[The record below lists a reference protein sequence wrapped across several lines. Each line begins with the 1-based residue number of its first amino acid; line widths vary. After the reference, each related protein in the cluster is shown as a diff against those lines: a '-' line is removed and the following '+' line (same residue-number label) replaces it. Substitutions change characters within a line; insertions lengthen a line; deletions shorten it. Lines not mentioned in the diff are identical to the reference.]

1 MAIAKPTRNTR
12 ALDIIA
18 LIVALALSGVAA
30 FYSVVG
36 LTAIFAGSYWPVVIM
51 GSILEI
57 AKVITTSWLYQNW
70 SIAPRFVKYYLVLA
84 VTVLMFVTS
93 IGIFGYLSKAHIE
106 NSTVGSIN
114 QVQVEQLETQI
125 AYIEKDIASARAT
138 IASLDSIVQ
147 TLTDAERINGE
158 RGAIAVRLAQQPE
171 RDKLDATITA
181 KGNEL
186 TNLQKQKNELD
197 LAKTT
202 IEAEVG
208 PLKYVAELVYG
219 QSDTSTVENA
229 VRLVILTLIF
239 VFDPLALLLMLAA
252 NAGIKSTVP
261 VRKKPGPKP
270 GSKRK
275 TTKPMA
281 DQSRNTK
288 SAEMVGVD
296 LTSFMQD
303 GIVTGNPY

>member
-1 MAIAKPTRNTR
+1 MAIVKPTRNTR
-12 ALDIIA
+12 ALDVIA
-18 LIVALALSGVAA
+18 LIVALALSAVAA

-70 SIAPRFVKYYLVLA
+70 AIAPRFVKYYLVLA

-106 NSTVGSIN
+106 NSSVGSIN
-114 QVQVEQLETQI
+114 QVQVLQLETQI
-125 AYIEKDIASARAT
+125 AYIEKDISSARAT
-138 IASLDSIVQ
+138 ITSLDSIVQ

-158 RGAIAVRLAQQPE
+158 RGAIAVRSAQQPE
-171 RDKLDATITA
+171 RDKLDAIIST
-181 KGNEL
+181 KSNEL
-186 TNLQKQKNELD
+186 TDLQKQKNELD

-219 QSDTSTVENA
+219 ESDTSTVENA

-261 VRKKPGPKP
+261 VRKKPGPKL
-270 GSKRK
+270 GSRRK
-275 TTKPMA
+275 STKPPT
-281 DQSRNTK
+281 DQTRSTK
-288 SAEMVGVD
+288 STERVD
-296 LTSFMQD
+296 LTYFMED
-303 GIVTGNPY
+303 GVTPGKQY